1 MGMMAVERMESKNP
15 YQGLF
20 NELKEEYGLSPIEA
34 KALVKRVEL
43 FKEEMSSGVRDH
55 NQIVRQVVVNGEPA
69 GKRIRD
75 CRLIPVTLTMNFNGE
90 EKVEQ
95 KNGLSYLKKMKVHQL
110 AWEAYEQGGLLSYE
124 DIESILGIS
133 ISTIKRYIKQY
144 RIEGVVVPTRGQ
156 IEDIGPGITHKE
168 KIIELLVKGY
178 TYSEVMIQTAHTE
191 ASVENYEKKFVRIAY
206 FHREGKNKLLI
217 RTLTGYSEY
226 LIDSYIELYTK
237 YSQEYP
243 DSLNKMLERFHRY
256 IDCEQEKILGTNGH
270 MINNCKNDSRQHYV
284 PGAKLTYAT
293 MLKQM
298 LKQELG
304 YQGKPKILDL
314 LATEIENITKECY
327 VDKNYIGL
335 GQIKVVVPSIHDKP
349 SWSQNIE
356 DTALVTVTL
365 TLHSSEDTEALKAN
379 KPSRLITQDK
389 LMRIAKEA
397 IEQEGVLSSAVAASL
412 LNIKQT
418 TVSKY
423 VKEYF
428 EREGRIVPLR
438 GFVHDMG
445 KTTTHKRWIIELYLN
460 GYTTKQIQ
468 SRTDH
473 KIVSID
479 RYIKRYKAVENIIEE
494 IKTVDSIK
502 ISRLL
507 DISVHSAREYTAIYL
522 EYRDTAKIK
531 RLDFFKDIEA
541 ITQKTIN
548 SVDKYEK

>member
-1 MGMMAVERMESKNP
+1 M
-15 YQGLF
+15 
-20 NELKEEYGLSPIEA
+20 
-34 KALVKRVEL
+34 
-43 FKEEMSSGVRDH
+43 D
-55 NQIVRQVVVNGEPA
+55 
-69 GKRIRD
+69 
-75 CRLIPVTLTMNFNGE
+75 
-90 EKVEQ
+90 
-95 KNGLSYLKKMKVHQL
+95 KK
-110 AWEAYEQGGLLSYE
+110 
-124 DIESILGIS
+124 
-133 ISTIKRYIKQY
+133 
-144 RIEGVVVPTRGQ
+144 
-156 IEDIGPGITHKE
+156 
-168 KIIELLVKGY
+168 
-178 TYSEVMIQTAHTE
+178 
-191 ASVENYEKKFVRIAY
+191 
-206 FHREGKNKLLI
+206 
-217 RTLTGYSEY
+217 
-226 LIDSYIELYTK
+226 
-237 YSQEYP
+237 
-243 DSLNKMLERFHRY
+243 
-256 IDCEQEKILGTNGH
+256 KILGTNEH
-270 MINNCKNDSRQHYV
+270 MMNNCKNDARQHYV

-327 VDKNYIGL
+327 VDKNDIGL

-349 SWSQNIE
+349 SWSQTIE

-365 TLHSSEDTEALKAN
+365 HSPEDIEALKAN

-468 SRTDH
+468 GRTDH

-494 IKTVDSIK
+494 IKTVDTTK

-507 DISVHSAREYTAIYL
+507 DISEHSAREYTAIYL
-522 EYRDTAKIK
+522 EYRHTAKIK
-531 RLDFFKDIEA
+531 RLDFFKDIEEL
-541 ITQKTIN
+541 TQKTIN

>member
-1 MGMMAVERMESKNP
+1 
-15 YQGLF
+15 
-20 NELKEEYGLSPIEA
+20 
-34 KALVKRVEL
+34 
-43 FKEEMSSGVRDH
+43 
-55 NQIVRQVVVNGEPA
+55 
-69 GKRIRD
+69 
-75 CRLIPVTLTMNFNGE
+75 MN
-90 EKVEQ
+90 
-95 KNGLSYLKKMKVHQL
+95 KK
-110 AWEAYEQGGLLSYE
+110 
-124 DIESILGIS
+124 
-133 ISTIKRYIKQY
+133 
-144 RIEGVVVPTRGQ
+144 
-156 IEDIGPGITHKE
+156 
-168 KIIELLVKGY
+168 
-178 TYSEVMIQTAHTE
+178 
-191 ASVENYEKKFVRIAY
+191 
-206 FHREGKNKLLI
+206 
-217 RTLTGYSEY
+217 
-226 LIDSYIELYTK
+226 
-237 YSQEYP
+237 
-243 DSLNKMLERFHRY
+243 
-256 IDCEQEKILGTNGH
+256 KILGTNGR

-327 VDKNYIGL
+327 VDKNDIGL

-379 KPSRLITQDK
+379 KPSRLVTQDK

>member
-1 MGMMAVERMESKNP
+1 MDKKKN
-15 YQGLF
+15 
-20 NELKEEYGLSPIEA
+20 
-34 KALVKRVEL
+34 
-43 FKEEMSSGVRDH
+43 
-55 NQIVRQVVVNGEPA
+55 
-69 GKRIRD
+69 
-75 CRLIPVTLTMNFNGE
+75 
-90 EKVEQ
+90 
-95 KNGLSYLKKMKVHQL
+95 
-110 AWEAYEQGGLLSYE
+110 
-124 DIESILGIS
+124 
-133 ISTIKRYIKQY
+133 
-144 RIEGVVVPTRGQ
+144 
-156 IEDIGPGITHKE
+156 
-168 KIIELLVKGY
+168 
-178 TYSEVMIQTAHTE
+178 
-191 ASVENYEKKFVRIAY
+191 
-206 FHREGKNKLLI
+206 
-217 RTLTGYSEY
+217 
-226 LIDSYIELYTK
+226 
-237 YSQEYP
+237 
-243 DSLNKMLERFHRY
+243 
-256 IDCEQEKILGTNGH
+256 LGTNEH
-270 MINNCKNDSRQHYV
+270 MINNCKNDSRQRYV

-327 VDKNYIGL
+327 VDKNDIGL

-349 SWSQNIE
+349 SWSQTIE

-365 TLHSSEDTEALKAN
+365 HSPEDIEALKAN

-468 SRTDH
+468 GRTDH

-494 IKTVDSIK
+494 IKTVDTTK

-541 ITQKTIN
+541 MTQKTIN

>member
-1 MGMMAVERMESKNP
+1 MEK
-15 YQGLF
+15 
-20 NELKEEYGLSPIEA
+20 
-34 KALVKRVEL
+34 
-43 FKEEMSSGVRDH
+43 
-55 NQIVRQVVVNGEPA
+55 
-69 GKRIRD
+69 
-75 CRLIPVTLTMNFNGE
+75 
-90 EKVEQ
+90 Q
-95 KNGLSYLKKMKVHQL
+95 K
-110 AWEAYEQGGLLSYE
+110 
-124 DIESILGIS
+124 ILGIN
-133 ISTIKRYIKQY
+133 
-144 RIEGVVVPTRGQ
+144 EP
-156 IEDIGPGITHKE
+156 
-168 KIIELLVKGY
+168 
-178 TYSEVMIQTAHTE
+178 
-191 ASVENYEKKFVRIAY
+191 
-206 FHREGKNKLLI
+206 
-217 RTLTGYSEY
+217 
-226 LIDSYIELYTK
+226 
-237 YSQEYP
+237 
-243 DSLNKMLERFHRY
+243 
-256 IDCEQEKILGTNGH
+256 
-270 MINNCKNDSRQHYV
+270 MINNCKNDARQHYV

-327 VDKNYIGL
+327 VDKNEIGL

-349 SWSQNIE
+349 GWSQTIE
-356 DTALVTVTL
+356 DTKLVTVTL
-365 TLHSSEDTEALKAN
+365 TLHSSEDIEAMKAN

-428 EREGRIVPLR
+428 EREGKIVPLR

-468 SRTDH
+468 ERTDH

-494 IKTVDSIK
+494 IKTVDTTK

-507 DISVHSAREYTAIYL
+507 DISEHSAREYTAIYL
-522 EYRDTAKIK
+522 EYKETSKIK
-531 RLDFFKDIEA
+531 RLDFFKDIEEL
-541 ITQKTIN
+541 TQKTMN
-548 SVDKYEK
+548 SVDK